1 MSKNKNINS
10 SVIIANYN
18 NAKYLTDCF
27 NSILKQTYSNIE
39 IIFIDDSSTD
49 NSLEVFEKYKD
60 RIKRVEKKVPK
71 TGVPSFDQTLS
82 YFECLKNSS
91 GDIIHFCDSD
101 DFFEEKKIEIITEEF
116 NKNKNY
122 SLIFDLPILK
132 YENKLNFLKK
142 REKVFKNFWP
152 YFPPTSCISIK
163 KKKLVDFFD
172 MLLKQDYPDIWLD
185 FRLGILSKYKFG
197 EYNVLE
203 KNLTF
208 YRQIDSSISS
218 KFSYLSKNWWLRRKQ
233 AHDYV
238 EYFFNENNLKYKK
251 NLDCYLTKILYQ
263 ILK

>member
-101 DFFEEKKIEIITEEF
+101 DFFEE
-116 NKNKNY
+116 NY